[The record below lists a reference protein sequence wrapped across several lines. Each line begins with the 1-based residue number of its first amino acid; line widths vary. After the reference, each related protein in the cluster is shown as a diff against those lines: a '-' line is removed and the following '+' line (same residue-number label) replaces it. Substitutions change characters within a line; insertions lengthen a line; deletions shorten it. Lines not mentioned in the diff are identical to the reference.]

1 LLREFLDDHI
11 DLFSESLLIA
21 DSMSHFL
28 WTMDRLATNIK
39 STTLSAPMQSAETP
53 SSDSGAWSA
62 TMARGLKLGEDR
74 NEIVAPGMSYNH
86 HEATLRHVHTPPQ
99 TRVHSPAR
107 SVTRRTHVEF
117 VKAATEKFS
126 HLRNGDQVVLDGKS
140 LQIADVVAVA
150 K

>member
-1 LLREFLDDHI
+1 V
-11 DLFSESLLIA
+11 
-21 DSMSHFL
+21 
-28 WTMDRLATNIK
+28 
-39 STTLSAPMQSAETP
+39 QSAETSP
-53 SSDSGAWSA
+53 SDSGTLSA
-62 TMARGLKLGEDR
+62 TMARGLELREDR
-74 NEIVAPGMSYNH
+74 KENMGPGMSYNH

-107 SVTRRTHVEF
+107 SATRRTHVEF